1 MLQVVDT
8 QAKKKQQFPSTG
20 CWSPIGYR
28 AGRVN
33 QISLGSGCHWKDVV
47 MHEMAHTLGFFHEQA
62 RPDRDRYVR
71 ILWNNV
77 IPEQKYN
84 FEKQSVNN
92 VETLR
97 YISISISKGGRK
109 RRQHVGPVCAEF

>member
-1 MLQVVDT
+1 MQKIVIRKNAPSGYQDEKKPTPKQV
-8 QAKKKQQFPSTG
+8 FPSTG

-28 AGRVN
+28 AGRIN

-84 FEKQSVNN
+84 FEKQSVNS

-97 YISISISKGGRK
+97 YI
-109 RRQHVGPVCAEF
+109 FLY